1 MPIPEYTETGAAV
14 RYHPPVGEPTTI
26 VAALRWGDGLEL
38 LDQRLLPQRE
48 RWVAVPGAAAAVR
61 AIRTLTVRGA
71 GDGEIGRAHV

>member
-1 MPIPEYTETGAAV
+1 
-14 RYHPPVGEPTTI
+14 VGEPTTI

-71 GDGEIGRAHV
+71 PAIGLAAAYALAAEARMVEDAKHE